1 MDLEA
6 KTVYLLL
13 GSNLGDRRAVLE
25 LAVQRIGECIGQ
37 ITDLSS
43 YYETAAWGVEDQPAF
58 LNLAAAVIT
67 SLSPHELLER
77 TLSIEKELG
86 RIRAEKWGARVIDI
100 DIILYGR
107 EVIDDGE
114 RLQIPHPR
122 MQDRKFVLVPMA
134 EIAAE
139 AEHPLLQQNISA
151 LLSILKDNL
160 VVSKIS

>member
-1 MDLEA
+1 MDLET

-13 GSNLGDRRAVLE
+13 GSNLGDRRAVLD
-25 LAVQRIGECIGQ
+25 LALLRIGEMIGE
-37 ITDLSS
+37 ISVVSS
-43 YYETAAWGVEDQPAF
+43 LYETAAWGNEDQPVF
-58 LNLAAAVIT
+58 LNLAAGVIT
-67 SLSPHELLER
+67 SLSPHQVLES
-77 TLSIEKELG
+77 TLAIEEELG
-86 RIRAEKWGARVIDI
+86 RIRAERWGARVIDI
-100 DIILYGR
+100 DIILYGGQ
-107 EVIDDGE
+107 VVDDGE

-139 AEHPLLQQNISA
+139 VQHPLLHQNISD

>member
-25 LAVQRIGECIGQ
+25 LAVQRIGESIGQ

-77 TLSIEKELG
+77 TLSIEVELG